1 MGAVSEQFYELCR
14 NNNATHFIQKI
25 VKTFPLPY
33 TINFFTYLTDN
44 LMAFAL
50 DKNAMCVIK
59 HMMRRLRELEGSQDG
74 YEEAI

>member
-1 MGAVSEQFYELCR
+1 MAVTEEFYNLCR

-25 VKTFPLPY
+25 IKIFPLDY
-33 TINFFTYLTDN
+33 TINFFHFVTEN

-59 HMMRRLRELEGSQDG
+59 HMMRRLR
-74 YEEAI
+74 